1 MAASNREK
9 PIRGYVAKEFNELR
23 SDLLRYARTFFPDK
37 IQDFSESSVGGLMLD
52 LAAAVGDTSTF
63 YLDHQFRELSWSD
76 AVEIENI
83 ERLITN
89 NGVKIIGATPS
100 NVDVTIFIEVPAV
113 DSAGVKTPDTSTLP
127 VVRAGS
133 LFEASNTVPFTTIQ
147 DLDFSETDQ
156 FGNLVAKII
165 VSETDDTGVPLT
177 FILSREVKAV
187 SGKIYTESFSINS
200 SYVPFRTINLSN
212 SNVSEILSVID
223 SDGNNYYEVESLTQD
238 TVFIGTRNYSR
249 DSEDVEQVLELIPAP
264 RRFVHRVSL
273 QTRGSALQ
281 FGGGDIGT
289 TEDDIFPDPSKLSL
303 PTFGRGT
310 IPRFTLDPNSL
321 LRTNTL
327 GVSPS
332 NTTLIVV
339 YRAGGGIDH
348 NVNAGSIRTIR
359 ELNIEF
365 KNGPSQSLA
374 SSVRSTVDIR
384 NSIGAVGGARAPSID
399 ELRAAVPAA
408 RNSQGRIVTKSDLIA
423 RVYSLPSK
431 FGRVFRASARSNPN
445 NPLSTQL
452 AVLSQDSSGRLIQA
466 PDTLKKNIQRYVNE
480 FRLISDAI
488 DVVDARV
495 INYGLVIGVIP
506 NPDTNPLEVIK
517 TVLSRI
523 KTLLNIRNFQI
534 DQAIQTAEII
544 NSVITT
550 PGVLSLTK
558 LEFQSLRGLIDSR
571 QYADTYYDFEDNNQR
586 GLIVA
591 PPGSIFEL
599 RYPDFDIVVTT
610 G

>member
-1 MAASNREK
+1 M
-9 PIRGYVAKEFNELR
+9 
-23 SDLLRYARTFFPDK
+23 
-37 IQDFSESSVGGLMLD
+37 
-52 LAAAVGDTSTF
+52 
-63 YLDHQFRELSWSD
+63 
-76 AVEIENI
+76 
-83 ERLITN
+83 
-89 NGVKIIGATPS
+89 
-100 NVDVTIFIEVPAV
+100 
-113 DSAGVKTPDTSTLP
+113 
-127 VVRAGS
+127 
-133 LFEASNTVPFTTIQ
+133 
-147 DLDFSETDQ
+147 
-156 FGNLVAKII
+156 
-165 VSETDDTGVPLT
+165 
-177 FILSREVKAV
+177 
-187 SGKIYTESFSINS
+187 
-200 SYVPFRTINLSN
+200 
-212 SNVSEILSVID
+212 SEILSVVD
-223 SDGNNYYEVESLTQD
+223 SDGNSYYEVESLTQD
-238 TVFIGTRNYSR
+238 TVFVGTRNYSR

-264 RRFVHRVSL
+264 RRFVHKVSL
-273 QTRGSALQ
+273 QTRGSSLQ

-303 PTFGRGT
+303 PTYGRST

-332 NTTLIVV
+332 NTTLTVV

-384 NSIGAVGGARAPSID
+384 NSNGAVGGARAPSID

-495 INYGLVIGVIP
+495 VNYGLVIGIIP

-523 KTLLNIRNFQI
+523 KTLLDIRNFQI